1 MRLDVVVTLFVG
13 VLAGYATARAIDAQ
27 GWRIQRRAAERL
39 ARAEVRRLR
48 ALLGPG
54 PGGGGAD
61 SALALLATAGSAP
74 VRLHSAVERLL
85 RRDVGLLT
93 DAALVLLL
101 QLDDALRMLERELER
116 VWQDSMA
123 EAAAEALQPTA
134 VGGAVVTRMEAG
146 GDVAAR
152 LAPAGGTPVGTDG
165 GAAGRAAAVRCLRAA
180 HEVRTLLDGLEAAT
194 APRPGWTT
202 RLRSRLRRRAPDRVK
217 AGRPALA
224 SR

>member
-1 MRLDVVVTLFVG
+1 VRLDVMVTLFVG
-13 VLAGYATARAIDAQ
+13 LLAGYATARAIDAQ

-54 PGGGGAD
+54 GGGAD
-61 SALALLATAGSAP
+61 AALALLATAGGAP

-85 RRDVGLLT
+85 QRDVGLLS

-101 QLDDALRMLERELER
+101 QLDDALRTLEGALER

-123 EAAAEALQPTA
+123 EAAAEAVRPQA
-134 VGGAVVTRMEAG
+134 AAGGGALVTRMEVGA
-146 GDVAAR
+146 DVAAR
-152 LAPAGGTPVGTDG
+152 LTPSGAAPVPDA
-165 GAAGRAAAVRCLRAA
+165 GAAGRAAAARCLRAA

-194 APRPGWTT
+194 APRPTLAARVLA
-202 RLRSRLRRRAPDRVK
+202 RLGRRPRERAG
-217 AGRPALA
+217 AAHPALA